1 MCFTVVNVSDLST
14 LVNELLHPA
23 LEHQLGTKVPFQPC
37 LAELRV
43 IKGID
48 RVILIDQAPIGRTPR
63 SNPATTLSIGYLLLI
78 PGVST
83 GLILLAVPC
92 SRLA

>member
-1 MCFTVVNVSDLST
+1 MCFTGVSVSNLST

-23 LEHQLGTKVPFQPC
+23 LERQLGMKVPFQPC

-43 IKGID
+43 IKAID
-48 RVILIDQAPIGRTPR
+48 RVVLIDQAPIVSTPR
-63 SNPATTLSIGYLLLI
+63 SNQATTLSTGYLLLI

-83 GLILLAVPC
+83 K
-92 SRLA
+92 